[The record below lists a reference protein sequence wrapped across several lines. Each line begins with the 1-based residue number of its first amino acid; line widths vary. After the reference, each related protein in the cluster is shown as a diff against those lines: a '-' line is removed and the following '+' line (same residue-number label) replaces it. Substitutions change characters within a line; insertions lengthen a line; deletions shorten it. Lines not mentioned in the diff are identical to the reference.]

1 VIIQPGACQRDQIV
15 GFGQA
20 GGDDVDA
27 GDPGGGQGDD
37 VQDRSDLVG
46 DLGDFAAPLGQE
58 LADVFPPVLVVDA
71 VGLGVVQGF
80 GAFLGGGLE
89 VVVGLVGLRGEGG

>member
-1 VIIQPGACQRDQIV
+1 
-15 GFGQA
+15 
-20 GGDDVDA
+20 
-27 GDPGGGQGDD
+27 
-37 VQDRSDLVG
+37 
-46 DLGDFAAPLGQE
+46 
-58 LADVFPPVLVVDA
+58 VDA

>member
-1 VIIQPGACQRDQIV
+1 LHSAANHRDDVV
-15 GFGQA
+15 GLGQG
-20 GGDDVDA
+20 GGDDVNA
-27 GDPGGGQGDD
+27 RDPGRGDRQD
-37 VQDRSDLVG
+37 VEEGREVVG
-46 DLGDFAAPLGQE
+46 DLGDLPAPFGE
-58 LADVFPPVLVVDA
+58 EFPDVFPPVLVVDA